1 MTREV
6 IVEADGGS
14 RGNPG
19 PAGCGAVVRDAG
31 SGTVLAERAVPLGT
45 ATNNYA
51 EYTGLITGLQAATDL
66 DAEVVDVRM
75 DSKLV
80 VEQMSGRWKIKN
92 ATLQPLAAEAK
103 RIAAGF
109 RHVGYQWIP
118 RERNTT
124 ADHLANVAMDDQAG
138 VESSA
143 TTDTTG
149 ATTDTTGAT
158 TDTTMTTP
166 AGRDSEEVRP
176 TRWMGAAGEPTRLV
190 LLRHGQTALSVQ
202 RRYSGHGDVPLN
214 EVGREQAAAAAK
226 RLADS
231 PELTGA
237 TQPVPVLSSPLTR
250 ADSTARA
257 VAEACGSTVQTRH
270 GLIETDFGQWEG
282 LSFTEAAERDPEL
295 HGSWLGDS
303 AVAPP
308 GGESFEAVYGRTRQL
323 CDDVLKEF
331 TGRTVV
337 LVSHVTPIKSLLRM
351 ALDAGPSLLYR
362 LHLDLAALS
371 IIEFYPDGNA
381 TARLVNDSCHLRGQ

>member
-1 MTREV
+1 
-6 IVEADGGS
+6 
-14 RGNPG
+14 
-19 PAGCGAVVRDAG
+19 
-31 SGTVLAERAVPLGT
+31 
-45 ATNNYA
+45 
-51 EYTGLITGLQAATDL
+51 
-66 DAEVVDVRM
+66 
-75 DSKLV
+75 
-80 VEQMSGRWKIKN
+80 
-92 ATLQPLAAEAK
+92 
-103 RIAAGF
+103 
-109 RHVGYQWIP
+109 WIP

-214 EVGREQAAAAAK
+214 EVGREQAPAAAK

-237 TQPVPVLSSPLTR
+237 TQPVPVLSSPLAR

-257 VAEACGSTVQTRH
+257 VAEGCGSTVQTRH
-270 GLIETDFGQWEG
+270 GRIETDFGQWEG

>member
-1 MTREV
+1 E
-6 IVEADGGS
+6 
-14 RGNPG
+14 
-19 PAGCGAVVRDAG
+19 
-31 SGTVLAERAVPLGT
+31 
-45 ATNNYA
+45 
-51 EYTGLITGLQAATDL
+51 L

-80 VEQMSGRWKIKN
+80 VEQMSGRWRVKN
-92 ATLQPLAAEAK
+92 ATLQPLAAEAQ

-109 RHVGYQWIP
+109 RHIGYQWIP
-118 RERNTT
+118 RERNAA

-138 VESSA
+138 VDTA
-143 TTDTTG
+143 GTTTDSVGTARSG
-149 ATTDTTGAT
+149 QA
-158 TDTTMTTP
+158 
-166 AGRDSEEVRP
+166 DSEVRP
-176 TRWMGAAGEPTRLV
+176 TRWMDAVGEPTRLV

-214 EVGREQAAAAAK
+214 ELGREQAAAAAK

-237 TQPVPVLSSPLTR
+237 AQPIPVLSSPLTR

-257 VAEACGSTVQTRH
+257 VAEACGSTVETRR
-270 GLIETDFGQWEG
+270 GLVETDFGRWEG

-295 HGSWLGDS
+295 HGCWLGDP

-308 GGESFEAVYGRTRQL
+308 GGESFDAVYDRTRQL
-323 CDDVLKEF
+323 CDEVLEEF

-351 ALDAGPSLLYR
+351 GLDVGPSLLYR
-362 LHLDLAALS
+362 LHLDLAGVS

-381 TARLVNDSCHLRGQ
+381 SVRLVNDSCHLRGQ